1 MSFCSVLTNKMRT
14 LINPEIKVGG
24 SIDYPEVYIPLKNK
38 EVFEKVK
45 NFMFERGYVYQ
56 DCGQSND
63 LQYMICTF
71 KKGLNYKSNVTK
83 INESQ
88 LRNIIKE
95 SIIQVLKE
103 SKPTKLT
110 QSFKSKEDMTDY
122 RDMYDPESEDY
133 EENGPYMPYSYTV
146 CDDGYDYCGD
156 DIYNDMADEHNR
168 SLKKKLAT
176 KGGQMSDDW
185 SRFAP
190 KEYDKKRKDNELEMG
205 FEKIKKRNEYPE
217 DTLRSSSTIKNKWVN
232 GRRSDGDIEDHWDF
246 MSNK

>member
-45 NFMFERGYVYQ
+45 KFLFERGYVYQ

-88 LRNIIKE
+88 LRKIIKE
-95 SIIQVLKE
+95 SIQNVLEE
-103 SKPTKLT
+103 SGYTSEDINNAFQQWQRRGVSSKYKLPQYENFNNAIMNANT
-110 QSFKSKEDMTDY
+110 LLSKANQLWQYLNKEDIKSASLTLQPISDLLE
-122 RDMYDPESEDY
+122 RIE
-133 EENGPYMPYSYTV
+133 
-146 CDDGYDYCGD
+146 GD
-156 DIYNDMADEHNR
+156 LMKYNQQTAQQQ
-168 SLKKKLAT
+168 
-176 KGGQMSDDW
+176 GQQ
-185 SRFAP
+185 
-190 KEYDKKRKDNELEMG
+190 G
-205 FEKIKKRNEYPE
+205 
-217 DTLRSSSTIKNKWVN
+217 
-232 GRRSDGDIEDHWDF
+232 
-246 MSNK
+246 MSNQQRQYNQQQNMYGQY